1 MANSVI
7 FKSSVGKKMVMGL
20 TGLFLV
26 SFLLVHCF
34 INQMIFWDSSGQLF
48 NEYAHFMGTNIIIRI
63 TEVGLFAGLLVHI
76 IDGLLL
82 YFQNKAARKTPY
94 VMTNASAN
102 SSWYSRSMAI
112 LGILLLMF
120 MIIHLYHFW
129 VPSRIT
135 HTLQPVI
142 YENGVPQHNLYQ
154 EMLFVFSNPY
164 MTILYVL
171 LQIPLG
177 YHLLHGFKSGF
188 QSLGINHTK
197 YNDLIDRTGMVIAV
211 VIPILFAAMPVMMY
225 FRANP

>member
-26 SFLLVHCF
+26 SFLLIHCF
-34 INQMIFWDSSGQLF
+34 INQMIFWDNTGTLF

-82 YFQNKAARKTPY
+82 YFQNRSARKTPY
-94 VMTNASAN
+94 VMNQSSAN

-120 MIIHLYHFW
+120 LIIHLYHFW

-135 HTLQPVI
+135 HTLSAGTDS
-142 YENGVPQHNLYQ
+142 NGLPLHDLYS
-154 EMLFVFSNPY
+154 EMLEVFSNLN
-164 MTILYVL
+164 MVIIYVL
-171 LQIPLG
+171 LQIPLA

-197 YNDLIDRTGMVIAV
+197 YNDLIEKTGIVLAI
-211 VIPILFAAMPVMMY
+211 VIPLVFAAMPVVMFM
-225 FRANP
+225 RQAH